1 MTPQTDSNH
10 PGPSRPGPGNPE
22 PGGFGARH
30 PWLLR
35 RVLLFTNFF
44 LIIAAVYHLKPASR
58 SLFLSALGAD
68 ALPYVWIAT
77 ATALALTIGLY
88 HRLIA
93 RYSRIHVVLG
103 TCAVV
108 ITVLLGFYPF
118 LDGSGFAAAFA
129 FYVFVDM
136 VSVILVE
143 QFWSLTNTIFS
154 TREGKRW
161 YGFIA
166 TGGLVGG
173 VAGGMASSAWIREA
187 GLETMDLLPIA
198 AAIIG
203 LIVGLTLLMG
213 RTGLYREKPGVANHH
228 SQSAGDWR
236 AILRHRYLLLIAG
249 ILLLAQIAEPIIEYQ
264 FMKVVEATVTDR
276 DARTAYLGA
285 FFGVLSAV
293 AIGINLLITP
303 LVHRWLGVLGG
314 LFAQP
319 IAVVIGSVVYLSQ
332 ATLQAGA
339 FLKIADRGL
348 SYSINRASKE
358 LLYVPIEP
366 LLMFRAKAWIDMFGY
381 RLFKVAG
388 SLLILLLTQWLPW
401 PLEAAQLAWVVV
413 AICLLWMAALTRLG
427 SRYRGILDRAEAIA
441 ETR

>member
-1 MTPQTDSNH
+1 VNLLPRRETP
-10 PGPSRPGPGNPE
+10 
-22 PGGFGARH
+22 
-30 PWLLR
+30 LMLR

-68 ALPYVWIAT
+68 ALPWVWIAT
-77 ATALALTIGLY
+77 AAALGLTIGLY

-93 RYSRIHVVLG
+93 RFSRIHVVLG
-103 TCAVV
+103 TCTLV
-108 ITVLLGFYPF
+108 IAILLGLYP
-118 LDGSGFAAAFA
+118 LIDNGGFVPAFV

-136 VSVILVE
+136 ASVILVE
-143 QFWSLTNTIFS
+143 QFWSLTNTMFT

-166 TGGLVGG
+166 TGGLIGG
-173 VAGGMASSAWIREA
+173 VVGGMASSAWIRQF

-198 AAIIG
+198 AG
-203 LIVGLTLLMG
+203 LVGLLALLTLLMG
-213 RTGLYREKPGVANHH
+213 RLGLYEEKRGVDNHT
-228 SQSAGDWR
+228 SASAGDWR
-236 AILRHRYLLLIAG
+236 AILRHRYLLLIAV
-249 ILLLAQIAEPIIEYQ
+249 ILLLAQMAEPIIEYQ
-264 FMKVVEATVTDR
+264 FMKVVEATIVDL

-285 FFGVLSAV
+285 FFSLLSAV

-303 LVHRWLGVLGG
+303 LIHRWLGALGG

-319 IAVVIGSVVYLSQ
+319 IAVLAGSVWFMSQ

-358 LLYVPIEP
+358 LLYVPIAP

-401 PLEAAQLAWVVV
+401 PLEATQLGWLVA
-413 AICLLWMAALTRLG
+413 AICLTWMLVLTRLG
-427 SRYRGILDRAEAIA
+427 TRYRDLLVRAEALRR
-441 ETR
+441 ES

>member
-1 MTPQTDSNH
+1 MNLPFQGSAYVMR
-10 PGPSRPGPGNPE
+10 GM
-22 PGGFGARH
+22 
-30 PWLLR
+30 
-35 RVLLFTNFF
+35 LLFANFF

-58 SLFLSALGAD
+58 SIFISSLGAD
-68 ALPYVWIAT
+68 FLPYVWIAT
-77 ATALALTIGLY
+77 AVVLGLTIGLY

-93 RYSRIHVVLG
+93 YYSRIHVVLG
-103 TCAVV
+103 SCA
-108 ITVLLGFYPF
+108 IAIAVLLVFYP
-118 LDGSGFAAAFA
+118 LLNDSGFAQAFA
-129 FYVFVDM
+129 FYIFVDM
-136 VSVILVE
+136 LSVILVE

-154 TREGKRW
+154 TIEGKRW
-161 YGFIA
+161 YGLIA

-173 VAGGMASSAWIREA
+173 VVGGIASSTLIRRF
-187 GLETMDLLPIA
+187 GLETMDLLPVAAGIIA
-198 AAIIG
+198 L
-203 LIVGLTLLMG
+203 LIALTLLMG
-213 RTGLYREKPGVANHH
+213 RLGLYEEKPGVSNHEQA
-228 SQSAGDWR
+228 STGDWR
-236 AILRHRYLLLIAG
+236 AILHHRYLLLIAG

-264 FMKVVEATVTDR
+264 FMQMVESTIEGR

-293 AIGINLLITP
+293 AIGINLAITP

-314 LFAQP
+314 LFVQP
-319 IAVVIGSVVYLSQ
+319 LAVMVGSLWFMSQ

-358 LLYVPIEP
+358 LLYVPIAP

-401 PLEAAQLAWVVV
+401 SIDVVHLSWLV
-413 AICLLWMAALTRLG
+413 LGFCLVWMFALTRLG
-427 SRYRGILDRAEAIA
+427 VRYRGILARADAIKA
-441 ETR
+441 RI

>member
-1 MTPQTDSNH
+1 MNLL
-10 PGPSRPGPGNPE
+10 SRPETP
-22 PGGFGARH
+22 
-30 PWLLR
+30 LTLR

-68 ALPYVWIAT
+68 ALPWVWIAT
-77 ATALALTIGLY
+77 AVALGLTIGLY

-93 RYSRIHVVLG
+93 RFSRIHVVLG
-103 TCAVV
+103 TCTIV
-108 ITVLLGFYPF
+108 ITVLLVLYPLIDNGGFVP
-118 LDGSGFAAAFA
+118 AFA

-136 VSVILVE
+136 TSVILVE
-143 QFWSLTNTIFS
+143 QFWSLTNSMST

-173 VAGGMASSAWIREA
+173 VAGGMASSAWIRQF

-198 AAIIG
+198 AA
-203 LIVGLTLLMG
+203 LFALLALLTVLMG
-213 RTGLYREKPGVANHH
+213 RLGLYAEKHGLSGHVAP
-228 SQSAGDWR
+228 STGDWR
-236 AILRHRYLLLIAG
+236 AILHHRYLMLIAV
-249 ILLLAQIAEPIIEYQ
+249 ILLLAQMAEPIIEYQ
-264 FMKVVEATVTDR
+264 FMKVVEATITDR

-285 FFGVLSAV
+285 FFGVLSGV

-303 LVHRWLGVLGG
+303 LIHRWLGALGG

-319 IAVVIGSVVYLSQ
+319 LAVMAGSLWFMSQ

-358 LLYVPIEP
+358 LLYVPIAP

-388 SLLILLLTQWLPW
+388 SLLILLLTQWIPW
-401 PLEAAQLAWVVV
+401 PLETTGLGWVVLG
-413 AICLLWMAALTRLG
+413 ICLIWMAVLVRLG
-427 SRYRGILDRAEAIA
+427 SRYRDTLARAEALQHPS
-441 ETR
+441 

>member
-1 MTPQTDSNH
+1 MNSLPRKETSLT
-10 PGPSRPGPGNPE
+10 
-22 PGGFGARH
+22 
-30 PWLLR
+30 LR

-58 SLFLSALGAD
+58 SLFLGALGAD
-68 ALPYVWIAT
+68 ALPWVWIAT
-77 ATALALTIGLY
+77 ALALGLTIGVY

-93 RYSRIHVVLG
+93 RFSRIHVVLG
-103 TCAVV
+103 TCAIV
-108 ITVLLGFYPF
+108 ISVLLGLYP
-118 LDGSGFAAAFA
+118 LIDNGGFVPAFA

-136 VSVILVE
+136 TSVILVE
-143 QFWSLTNTIFS
+143 QFWSLTNSMST

-173 VAGGMASSAWIREA
+173 VAGGVASSAWIRQF

-198 AAIIG
+198 AG
-203 LIVGLTLLMG
+203 LFGLLALLTLLMG
-213 RTGLYREKPGVANHH
+213 RLGLYAEKPGLDAQAAP
-228 SQSAGDWR
+228 STGDWR
-236 AILRHRYLLLIAG
+236 AILHHRYLLLIAL

-264 FMKVVEATVTDR
+264 FMKVVEASITDR

-303 LVHRWLGVLGG
+303 LVHRWLGALGG

-319 IAVVIGSVVYLSQ
+319 IAVLAGSVWFMSQ

-358 LLYVPIEP
+358 LLYVPIAP

-413 AICLLWMAALTRLG
+413 AICLLWMTALIRLG
-427 SRYRGILDRAEAIA
+427 SRYRGILARAEAIA
-441 ETR
+441 ESR

>member
-1 MTPQTDSNH
+1 MNLLPRHETP
-10 PGPSRPGPGNPE
+10 
-22 PGGFGARH
+22 
-30 PWLLR
+30 LMLR
-35 RVLLFTNFF
+35 RVLLFVNFF

-68 ALPYVWIAT
+68 ALPWVWIAT
-77 ATALALTIGLY
+77 AVALGLTIGLY

-93 RYSRIHVVLG
+93 RFSRIHVVLG
-103 TCAVV
+103 TCTIV
-108 ITVLLGFYPF
+108 IAVLLGLYP
-118 LDGSGFAAAFA
+118 LIDNGGFVPAFT

-136 VSVILVE
+136 TSVILVE
-143 QFWSLTNTIFS
+143 QFWSLTNSMSS
-154 TREGKRW
+154 TREGQRW

-173 VAGGMASSAWIREA
+173 VAGGIASSAWIRQV
-187 GLETMDLLPIA
+187 GLETMDLLPVA
-198 AAIIG
+198 AALIG
-203 LIVGLTLLMG
+203 LLALLTLLMG
-213 RTGLYREKPGVANHH
+213 RLGLYAEKSDLIERASP
-228 SQSAGDWR
+228 STGDWR
-236 AILRHRYLLLIAG
+236 AILHHRYLFLIAV
-249 ILLLAQIAEPIIEYQ
+249 ILLLAQMAEPIIEYQ
-264 FMKVVEATVTDR
+264 FMKVVEANITDQE
-276 DARTAYLGA
+276 ARTAYLGV

-303 LVHRWLGVLGG
+303 LIHRWLGALGG

-319 IAVVIGSVVYLSQ
+319 LAVIAGSLWFMSQ

-358 LLYVPIEP
+358 LLYVPIAP

-388 SLLILLLTQWLPW
+388 SLLILLLTQWIPW
-401 PLEAAQLAWVVV
+401 PLETTGLGWLVLGICLAWMVVLV
-413 AICLLWMAALTRLG
+413 RLG
-427 SRYRGILDRAEAIA
+427 TRYREALARAEALQKRA
-441 ETR
+441 